1 MSLPLLRLQPISIS
15 HYQISG
21 DVSIADGAAI
31 APGVLIQAEPN
42 SRIVIKSGACI
53 GVGSILHASNGV
65 VEIGEGANIG
75 AEVLLIGQ
83 VRVGDHACIGTAS
96 TILNTS
102 IESGQV
108 IPPGSLIGDSS
119 RQTQELQAT
128 DTVVV
133 AEPAVESTSN
143 HTTPEVSP
151 TSPVPPSDLAKT
163 EDSATSPTG
172 VKVYGQ
178 MYVNNMF
185 VKLFPNQK
193 PASEFDTSD
202 KLASSDDPW
211 ND

>member
-53 GVGSILHASNGV
+53 GVGSILHASNGI

-102 IESGQV
+102 IGSGQV

-119 RQTQELQAT
+119 RPSQELQAT
-128 DTVVV
+128 DTVVMP
-133 AEPAVESTSN
+133 APAVEPTSN
-143 HTTPEVSP
+143 HTTAEVSP
-151 TSPVPPSDLAKT
+151 TSPVPPSDLAQA
-163 EDSATSPTG
+163 DNSAASPTG

-185 VKLFPNQK
+185 VKLFPHQK

-211 ND
+211 DD

>member
-83 VRVGDHACIGTAS
+83 VKVGDHACIGTAS

-102 IESGQV
+102 IANGQV
-108 IPPGSLIGDSS
+108 IPPGSLLGDAS
-119 RQTQELQAT
+119 RQAQELQAT
-128 DTVVV
+128 DTVVM
-133 AEPAVESTSN
+133 AEPAVEPTSS
-143 HTTPEVSP
+143 HTTSEVTP
-151 TSPVPPSDLAKT
+151 TSPVSTNGLAKAD
-163 EDSATSPTG
+163 DSAAPTG

-185 VKLFPNQK
+185 VKLFPTQK
-193 PASEFDTSD
+193 PASEFDTSE

-211 ND
+211 DD